1 VDYAPKCEIKK
12 KRENDDDGADKETS
26 GLIGLGKTKEGGEKR
41 R

>member
-1 VDYAPKCEIKK
+1 MKK

-26 GLIGLGKTKEGGEKR
+26 GLIGVAKTKEEREKR